1 MNKPTKIL
9 ISVALAL
16 LVTYFIISFFYFIV
30 TLDITNL
37 AISGS
42 ILCIIMFSS
51 IFYEIIK

>member
-16 LVTYFIISFFYFIV
+16 LVTYFIISFLYFAV
-30 TLDITNL
+30 TADVFHL

-42 ILCIIMFSS
+42 ILCTMLFSS
-51 IFYEIIK
+51 IFYEMIN